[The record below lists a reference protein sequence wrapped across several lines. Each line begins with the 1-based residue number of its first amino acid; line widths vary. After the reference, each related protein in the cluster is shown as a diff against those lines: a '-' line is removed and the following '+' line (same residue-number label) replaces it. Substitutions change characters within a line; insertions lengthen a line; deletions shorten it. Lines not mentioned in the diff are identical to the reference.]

1 MRDDPRD
8 IQWRFKGVQR
18 EFSDRFKDYL
28 RKFQGYVKCQVCVQ
42 ENFNEKFLV
51 LQKCFNEVLF
61 SNYVFTWISSQL
73 PEQKEGLFFKSE
85 QILWV

>member
-28 RKFQGYVKCQVCVQ
+28 RMFQGYVKCQVCVQ
-42 ENFNEKFLV
+42 ENFNEKFFGV
-51 LQKCFNEVLF
+51 AKMFQ
-61 SNYVFTWISSQL
+61 
-73 PEQKEGLFFKSE
+73 
-85 QILWV
+85 